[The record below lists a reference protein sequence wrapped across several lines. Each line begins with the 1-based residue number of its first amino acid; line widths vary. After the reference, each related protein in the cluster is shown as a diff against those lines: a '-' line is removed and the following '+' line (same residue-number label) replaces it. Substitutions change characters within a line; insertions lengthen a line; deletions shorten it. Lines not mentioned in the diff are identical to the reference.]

1 MNSSLLQKTDAL
13 IEEVINRTQQA
24 CQNCAGS
31 EVKVLS
37 EALLILAE
45 ARKKISSFDKKT
57 EPPTVSEKINM

>member
-24 CQNCAGS
+24 CDNCIAS

-37 EALLILAE
+37 EALLILAD
-45 ARKKISSFDKKT
+45 AKIKLRSLDRETK
-57 EPPTVSEKINM
+57 PPTASS